1 MQGNER
7 GKALFDSVGSHAFA
21 RFIVA
26 CLPPFQRPVRFH
38 QVLRLRSRST
48 RSSTHRSYVCSSPH
62 ERGWSSIFPIRGGP
76 PPQRRATAES
86 IGPVKTS
93 DHAMREHDRALPE
106 GLRYL
111 EGWIEANFDRCFQL
125 MECDDALLFQKWVL
139 QWRDLAEF
147 EIVPVSISKEV
158 RALFSADTGD
168 QD

>member
-1 MQGNER
+1 
-7 GKALFDSVGSHAFA
+7 
-21 RFIVA
+21 
-26 CLPPFQRPVRFH
+26 
-38 QVLRLRSRST
+38 
-48 RSSTHRSYVCSSPH
+48 
-62 ERGWSSIFPIRGGP
+62 
-76 PPQRRATAES
+76 
-86 IGPVKTS
+86 
-93 DHAMREHDRALPE
+93 MREHDRALPE